1 MKTLVL
7 VRHGAAEHSRSAG
20 GDLERPLTPRGKTD
34 SAQVADHF
42 NEYGLSVNTILS
54 SPALRAKITANYFAD
69 LAELP
74 VRIDERIYEADV
86 SELLDV
92 VQEADDLHETI
103 LLVGHNPG
111 FSEFLRLLLD
121 REHDAMPTASLAII
135 NMDVEEWV
143 DVIAG
148 SGELEWYIDP
158 KIIAAEHKA
167 A

>member
-7 VRHGAAEHSRSAG
+7 VRHGTADHSRSGG
-20 GDLERPLTPRGKTD
+20 GDLERPLTPRGKMD
-34 SAQVADHF
+34 SAKVAEYF
-42 NEYGLSVNTILS
+42 NEYGLPINTILS
-54 SPALRAKITANYFAD
+54 SPALRAKTTANYFAD

-74 VRIDERIYEADV
+74 VRIDERIYEAGV

-121 REHDAMPTASLAII
+121 REHNAMPTASLAIV
-135 NMDVEEWV
+135 NMDVDEWV

-148 SGELEWYIDP
+148 SGELEWYMDP
-158 KIIAAEHKA
+158 KIIASEHKA